1 MQSDSQIQTVQHT
14 SSLLMERINN
24 SISSKQEAIS
34 QLKTLLKD
42 KSPEIEPLRLT
53 YQSMIEALSI
63 TILELQSYYEELHK
77 IQNQETALALSSAGQ
92 VVH

>member
-1 MQSDSQIQTVQHT
+1 MQSDFQIQTVQHT

-24 SISSKQEAIS
+24 SISIKQEAIS

-63 TILELQSYYEELHK
+63 TILELQSYYEELQK